1 MSYYNMLELKH
12 NLGYLILKRIICCRF
27 KDISDAILGVALVG
41 GQGATA
47 SNPSGLRVSFAA
59 SSVDAERKKNEKD
72 KKMTVVGNDDPL

>member
-1 MSYYNMLELKH
+1 M
-12 NLGYLILKRIICCRF
+12 GYLILKQIICCRF
-27 KDISDAILGVALVG
+27 KDISDAILAVALAG